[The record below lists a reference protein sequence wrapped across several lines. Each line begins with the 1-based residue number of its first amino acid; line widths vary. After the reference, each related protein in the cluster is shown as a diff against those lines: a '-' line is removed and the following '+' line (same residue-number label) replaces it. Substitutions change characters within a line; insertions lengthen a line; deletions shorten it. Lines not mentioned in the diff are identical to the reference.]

1 MTDRRTLEKI
11 RDPANR
17 DAILRLIDAAYVEM
31 KGSKAM
37 KRKKGMNR
45 EQILGRL
52 AKREAAFRIHADC
65 TACVYYQADKFG
77 AYKCEKPENEETC
90 RAGFEKWMKGEV
102 E

>member
-17 DAILRLIDAAYVEM
+17 DAILSLIDQAFAEM
-31 KGSKAM
+31 TAM
-37 KRKKGMNR
+37 KSTERKWELNR

-77 AYKCEKPENEETC
+77 SYKCEKPDGDETC
-90 RAGFEKWMKGEV
+90 RAGFEKWMKGEI

>member
-17 DAILRLIDAAYVEM
+17 DAILRLIDAVYAEM
-31 KGSKAM
+31 RGSKAT
-37 KRKKGMNR
+37 KRKKEMNR

-52 AKREAAFRIHADC
+52 AKREVAFRVFTDC
-65 TACVYYQADKFG
+65 MTCVYYKADKFG

>member
-17 DAILRLIDAAYVEM
+17 DAILRLIDAAYAEM
-31 KGSKAM
+31 KGSKATE
-37 KRKKGMNR
+37 RKKEMNR

-52 AKREAAFRIHADC
+52 AKREVAFRVFADC
-65 TACVYYQADKFG
+65 MTCAYYKADPFG
-77 AYKCEKPENEETC
+77 AYKCEKPDGDETC
-90 RAGFEKWMKGEV
+90 RAGFEKWMKGEM